1 MVASNYFRHALCT
14 NMYLLSPSPYTE
26 KDYKFSIFTVC
37 MFYDLCTYKLYIWR
51 IVYRNWSQK
60 AAIFWFKFTR
70 YLVRNTQV
78 FISSLPGKTFSF
90 DFVIDE
96 GAILQLFPYFIKL
109 AFPLPKASKRGQ
121 STTFKI
127 DAHQIQFRMAETK
140 HLDNSIEE
148 TFFPFKSNTLT
159 ISSE

>member
-1 MVASNYFRHALCT
+1 MGASNYFRHALCT

-96 GAILQLFPYFIKL
+96 GQYYNNFHTSSNLPFLCRKHRNVDNRL
-109 AFPLPKASKRGQ
+109 PLKSMLIRYSFEWQKR
-121 STTFKI
+121 STWI
-127 DAHQIQFRMAETK
+127 IQ
-140 HLDNSIEE
+140 
-148 TFFPFKSNTLT
+148 
-159 ISSE
+159 